1 MALAVT
7 LLSLGAMG
15 LQYRLVAARLMQAQ
29 ERLLSAD
36 LDGFAALYDQRRII
50 ALRQAIDYRVA
61 AATGEEMLLLLDR
74 NGTVLAGTVAGWPPG
89 LTTEGAGFAVDPAR
103 VFTDGPQRWLA
114 VAREL
119 PGGFPLLVARSL
131 QPVDDTLAAMRRGML
146 GLLAAMLVAGGCVGW
161 LAARSVML
169 RIGRVN
175 DLADRVAEGALD
187 LMHRILAINA
197 DSVAVYLNAQ
207 IDAGAQAVMV
217 FDSRK

>member
-1 MALAVT
+1 MTPARRLAARPFAARATWRLAVVMALAVT
-7 LLSLGAMG
+7 LLSLGGMG
-15 LQYRLVAARLMQAQ
+15 LQYRLVETRLMAAQ

-74 NGTVLAGTVAGWPPG
+74 NGTVLAGTVAGWPSD
-89 LTTEGAGFAVDPAR
+89 LVTEGAGFAVDPAR
-103 VFTDGPQRWLA
+103 VFSDGRQRWLA

-146 GLLAAMLVAGGCVGW
+146 GLLAALLVAGAGVGW
-161 LAARSVML
+161 LAARS
-169 RIGRVN
+169 
-175 DLADRVAEGALD
+175 
-187 LMHRILAINA
+187 
-197 DSVAVYLNAQ
+197 
-207 IDAGAQAVMV
+207 
-217 FDSRK
+217 